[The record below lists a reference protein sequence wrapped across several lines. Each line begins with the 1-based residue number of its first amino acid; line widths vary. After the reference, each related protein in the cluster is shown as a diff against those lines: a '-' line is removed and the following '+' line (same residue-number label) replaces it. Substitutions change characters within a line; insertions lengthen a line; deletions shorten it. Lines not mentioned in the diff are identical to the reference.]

1 MTKLL
6 KRAFELAARLPEAEQ
21 DALAAILLEEL
32 AAEERWAKQFADTA
46 DELAALANEALDE
59 HRRGQTAELSFSR
72 RK

>member
-6 KRAFELAARLPEAEQ
+6 KRALELAAQLPEAEQ

-32 AAEERWAKQFADTA
+32 AAEERWAKLFADTA
-46 DELAALANEALDE
+46 DELAALANEALAE
-59 HRRGQTAELSFSR
+59 HRRGETVELNLPR